1 MGEDAPASPPRSA
14 GHEAGG
20 VAAAVLTDAA
30 PTSPASRQRILFVDD
45 EPQILNA
52 LENALRRQRRTWDM
66 VFALGGA
73 AALEALDHTAFDVV
87 VSDMQMPGMDG
98 AALLTRVK
106 ASHPGVARI
115 ILSGHAD
122 QDAVV
127 RALPVAHQFLTKPC
141 DGDQLR
147 QAIDRTCGL
156 QQLLRGELVRQMA
169 GRLDRLPSAADAYW
183 ALTRALGD
191 PHVSLAGVAA
201 IVERDPAMSAKVLQ
215 LVNSAGFGLSRRV
228 TSILEAVQFVGTNT
242 IKGLVLT
249 AQVFSLANRVSVA
262 GLSVSRLQE
271 HSLLTARVA
280 KRLVGRRDIA
290 EDAFAAGLLHDI
302 GQLVLA
308 LGVPSRY
315 TAVLADA
322 RDHGRPLHTVEY
334 EVLGVSHAEAG
345 AYLLGVWGLPF
356 AVVEAVAYHH
366 RPSPVSE
373 GDRDLLAVTHVAE
386 ALVEAGG
393 NDPAVD
399 ASFLESGPWTNQLAA
414 WRAMAA
420 EVMTD
425 TGTGAARP

>member
-1 MGEDAPASPPRSA
+1 
-14 GHEAGG
+14 
-20 VAAAVLTDAA
+20 
-30 PTSPASRQRILFVDD
+30 
-45 EPQILNA
+45 
-52 LENALRRQRRTWDM
+52 
-66 VFALGGA
+66 
-73 AALEALDHTAFDVV
+73 
-87 VSDMQMPGMDG
+87 
-98 AALLTRVK
+98 
-106 ASHPGVARI
+106 
-115 ILSGHAD
+115 
-122 QDAVV
+122 VV
-127 RALPVAHQFLTKPC
+127 RALPVAHQFLSKPC

-147 QAIDRTCGL
+147 HAIDRTCGL
-156 QQLLRGELVRQMA
+156 QQLLRGELIRQTA

-191 PHVSLAGVAA
+191 PNVSLAGVAA

-215 LVNSAGFGLSRRV
+215 LVNSAGFGLPRRV
-228 TSILEAVQFVGTNT
+228 TSIFEAVQFVGTNT

-308 LGVPSRY
+308 LEVPSRY
-315 TAVLADA
+315 AAILADA
-322 RDHGRPLHTVEY
+322 RNRDLPVHEVEY
-334 EVLGVSHAEAG
+334 GVIGVSHAEVG

-366 RPSPVSE
+366 RPSPVAE

-386 ALVEAGG
+386 ALVEAGANG
-393 NDPAVD
+393 PTLD
-399 ASFLESGPWTNQLAA
+399 AAFLASGPWTGQLAA
-414 WRAMAA
+414 WSAMAN
-420 EVMTD
+420 EIMTD
-425 TGTGAARP
+425 TGTRGSQP